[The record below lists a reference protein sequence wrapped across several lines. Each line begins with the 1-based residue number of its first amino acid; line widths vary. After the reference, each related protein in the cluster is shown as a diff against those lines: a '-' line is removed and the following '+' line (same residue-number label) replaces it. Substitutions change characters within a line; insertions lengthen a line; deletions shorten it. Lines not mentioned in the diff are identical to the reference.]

1 MSSLRFR
8 YPVFFVF
15 LWASALQ
22 TVCAQRPLRIV
33 EWNVENLFDCRHDT
47 LKDDFEFLPE
57 GERRWTW
64 SRYWRKLTDVSRVL
78 MAIGDDAAPDL
89 VGLCEVENDSV
100 LTDLCRRSSLRN
112 LDFSYVMTQS
122 ADRRGMD
129 VALLYRPARFRL
141 LDWHAVRVPSRE
153 HALPATRDILW
164 VKGLAPGG
172 DTLHVVVCHLPSRLG
187 GRAGQRGRR
196 LAVGTLNL
204 LADSIGEGG
213 NLVVLGDFNAPPHD
227 KVFRKLTKLVNL
239 VPQKRYPSEGTY
251 RYKGLWSWIDH
262 ALVSPA
268 LVSVAGP
275 VYLYTAPWLQDKDS
289 HGGWHPRRTFMGT
302 FYHGGVSDHVPL
314 WFDLHPLPHH
324 F

>member
-1 MSSLRFR
+1 M
-8 YPVFFVF
+8 
-15 LWASALQ
+15 
-22 TVCAQRPLRIV
+22 
-33 EWNVENLFDCRHDT
+33 
-47 LKDDFEFLPE
+47 
-57 GERRWTW
+57 
-64 SRYWRKLTDVSRVL
+64 
-78 MAIGDDAAPDL
+78 
-89 VGLCEVENDSV
+89 

-164 VKGLAPGG
+164 VKGLTPGG

-187 GRAGQRGRR
+187 GRTGQRGRR
-196 LAVGTLNL
+196 LAIGTLSL

-227 KVFRKLTKLVNL
+227 KVFGKLTKLVNL
-239 VPQKRYPSEGTY
+239 VPQKRYPNEGTY

-275 VYLYTAPWLQDKDS
+275 VHLYTAPWLQDKDS